1 MPMGLM
7 EDSVAHMQREL
18 YDRVLSMTQTA
29 IADAREAKDIV
40 KQKYCAEFFDV
51 SVTTLK
57 DWVRHGCP
65 EIRLDSGMVMY
76 SKQAVRAWLMTKE
89 V

>member
-1 MPMGLM
+1 MGLM

-57 DWVRHGCP
+57 DGCP